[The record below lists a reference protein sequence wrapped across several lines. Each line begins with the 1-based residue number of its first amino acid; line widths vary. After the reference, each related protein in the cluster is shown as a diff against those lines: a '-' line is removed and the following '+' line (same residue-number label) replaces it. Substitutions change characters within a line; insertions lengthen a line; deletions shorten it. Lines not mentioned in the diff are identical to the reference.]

1 MKNSNLIL
9 TPQGKKKL
17 EEELVALRTKRP
29 LALEELQRA
38 RAMGDLKENSAY
50 QTARAHLS
58 DIDHHIIKCEL
69 MLRRSTVVE
78 KQDIESVQIGSLVK
92 VKNGSFEMVVT
103 IVGEFEADPKKK
115 HISHGSPLA
124 KALLG
129 KKKGEKANLVTET
142 AVIEYSIID
151 IT

>member
-1 MKNSNLIL
+1 MKNNNLIL

-17 EEELVALRTKRP
+17 EDELLALRTKRP

-50 QTARAHLS
+50 QAARSRLT
-58 DIDHHIIKCEL
+58 DIDRHIIKREL

-78 KQDIESVQIGSLVK
+78 KQDIETIQIGSV
-92 VKNGSFEMVVT
+92 VTVQNGSFEMIVT
-103 IVGEFEADPKKK
+103 IVGESEADPKKK

-129 KKKGEKANLVTET
+129 KKKGEQARLTTET

>member
-1 MKNSNLIL
+1 MNNNNLIL

-17 EEELVALRTKRP
+17 EDELLALRTKRP

-50 QTARAHLS
+50 QAARSHLT
-58 DIDHHIIKCEL
+58 DIDRHIIKREL

-78 KQDIESVQIGSLVK
+78 KQDIETIQIGSV
-92 VKNGSFEMVVT
+92 VTVQNGSFEMIVT
-103 IVGEFEADPKKK
+103 IVGESEADPKKK

-129 KKKGEKANLVTET
+129 KKKGEQARLTTET
-142 AVIEYSIID
+142 TVIEYSIID

>member
-1 MKNSNLIL
+1 MNNSNLIL

-17 EEELVALRTKRP
+17 EDELLALRTKRP

-50 QTARAHLS
+50 QAARSHLT
-58 DIDHHIIKCEL
+58 DIDRHIIKREL

-78 KQDIESVQIGSLVK
+78 KQDIETIQIGSV
-92 VKNGSFEMVVT
+92 VTVQNGSFEMIVT
-103 IVGEFEADPKKK
+103 IVGESEADPKKK

-129 KKKGEKANLVTET
+129 KKKGEQARLTTET
-142 AVIEYSIID
+142 TVIEYSIID

>member
-1 MKNSNLIL
+1 MKNTNLIL

-17 EEELVALRTKRP
+17 EEELKNLRIRRP
-29 LALEELQRA
+29 VALEELQRA

-50 QTARAHLS
+50 QAARAKLS

-78 KQDIESVQIGSLVK
+78 KQDIEIVQIGSVVK
-92 VKNGSFEMVVT
+92 IQNGSFEMIVT
-103 IVGEFEADPKKK
+103 IVGESEADPKKK
-115 HISHGSPLA
+115 YISHGSPLA

-129 KKKGEKANLVTET
+129 KKKGEKARLATES
-142 AVIEYSIID
+142 ISLEYSIIN